1 MAESTIMAVSERRP
15 GASADVRETMR
26 FKNGDVS
33 LDVAVESIIKSGRK
47 FTMPNSDLLVGAVRD
62 TPW

>member
-1 MAESTIMAVSERRP
+1 MAESAVVVASERL
-15 GASADVRETMR
+15 GASTDVRETMK

-33 LDVAVESIIKSGRK
+33 LDAAVESITKSGRD